1 MVLISGKPPQP
12 RAKYRYREGYMDMKL
27 KVKEILSNLLKV
39 KIDELKDDV
48 SLINSIGVD
57 STEMVESVIALEK
70 SFGVKLSPK
79 EITKNS
85 TINDIVNNIQSKS
98 AK

>member
-1 MVLISGKPPQP
+1 MDTKSKVRDVL
-12 RAKYRYREGYMDMKL
+12 
-27 KVKEILSNLLKV
+27 VNLLKV
-39 KIDELKDDV
+39 KPDELKDD
-48 SLINSIGVD
+48 LTLQESIGVD

-85 TINDIVNNIQSKS
+85 TVNDIANNIQSKL

>member
-1 MVLISGKPPQP
+1 
-12 RAKYRYREGYMDMKL
+12 MDINL
-27 KVKEILSNLLKV
+27 KVKEVLANLLKV
-39 KIDELKDDV
+39 KIEELKDESTLVDSV
-48 SLINSIGVD
+48 GVD

-85 TINDIVNNIQSKS
+85 TINDIASNIEK
-98 AK
+98 KLVK

>member
-1 MVLISGKPPQP
+1 
-12 RAKYRYREGYMDMKL
+12 MDTRS
-27 KVKEILSNLLKV
+27 KVKDVLANLLKV
-39 KIDELKDDV
+39 KIEELKDDSTLV
-48 SLINSIGVD
+48 DSIGVD

-85 TINDIVNNIQSKS
+85 TINDIVSNLQSKLTQ
-98 AK
+98 

>member
-1 MVLISGKPPQP
+1 MDTK
-12 RAKYRYREGYMDMKL
+12 AKT
-27 KVKEILSNLLKV
+27 KEVLSNLLKV
-39 KIDELKDDV
+39 KIDELKDDI
-48 SLINSIGVD
+48 SLINCIGVD

-85 TINDIVNNIQSKS
+85 TINDIAENIQSKLN
-98 AK
+98 K

>member
-1 MVLISGKPPQP
+1 
-12 RAKYRYREGYMDMKL
+12 MDTKI

-39 KIDELKDDV
+39 KIEELKDG
-48 SLINSIGVD
+48 STLIDSIGVD

-85 TINDIVNNIQSKS
+85 TINDIADNIEKKL

>member
-1 MVLISGKPPQP
+1 
-12 RAKYRYREGYMDMKL
+12 MDIKL
-27 KVKEILSNLLKV
+27 KVKDVLSDLLKV

-57 STEMVESVIALEK
+57 STEMVETVIALEK
-70 SFGVKLSPK
+70 VFAVKLSPK

-85 TINDIVNNIQSKS
+85 TINDIANHIQSKLT
-98 AK
+98 K

>member
-1 MVLISGKPPQP
+1 
-12 RAKYRYREGYMDMKL
+12 MKD
-27 KVKEILSNLLKV
+27 KVKEVLANLLKV
-39 KIDELKDDV
+39 KIEELKDDV
-48 SLINSIGVD
+48 SLQNSIGVD

-70 SFGVKLSPK
+70 SFGVKLNVK

-85 TINDIVNNIQSKS
+85 TINDIASNIQSKL

>member
-1 MVLISGKPPQP
+1 
-12 RAKYRYREGYMDMKL
+12 MDIKL
-27 KVKEILSNLLKV
+27 KVKEVLANLLKV
-39 KIDELKDDV
+39 KIEELKDA
-48 SLINSIGVD
+48 STLIESIGVD

-85 TINDIVNNIQSKS
+85 TINDIAENIQSKL

>member
-1 MVLISGKPPQP
+1 
-12 RAKYRYREGYMDMKL
+12 MDTKS
-27 KVKEILSNLLKV
+27 KVKDVLANLLKV
-39 KIDELKDDV
+39 KIEELKDD
-48 SLINSIGVD
+48 STLIDSIGVD

-85 TINDIVNNIQSKS
+85 TINDIVSNLQSKLTQ
-98 AK
+98 

>member
-1 MVLISGKPPQP
+1 MEIKI
-12 RAKYRYREGYMDMKL
+12 
-27 KVKEILSNLLKV
+27 KVKEVLANLLKV
-39 KIDELKDDV
+39 KIGELKDDAT
-48 SLINSIGVD
+48 LIDSIGVD

-85 TINDIVNNIQSKS
+85 TINDIANNIQSKLT
-98 AK
+98 K

>member
-1 MVLISGKPPQP
+1 
-12 RAKYRYREGYMDMKL
+12 MKD
-27 KVKEILSNLLKV
+27 KVKEVLANLLKV
-39 KIDELKDDV
+39 KIEELKDDV
-48 SLINSIGVD
+48 SLQNSIGVD

-70 SFGVKLSPK
+70 AFGVKINVK

-85 TINDIVNNIQSKS
+85 TVKDIAAVIQSKS

>member
-1 MVLISGKPPQP
+1 
-12 RAKYRYREGYMDMKL
+12 MDIKA
-27 KVKEILSNLLKV
+27 KVKEVLSSLLKV
-39 KIDELKDDV
+39 KIEELKDEV
-48 SLINSIGVD
+48 TLIDSIGVD

-85 TINDIVNNIQSKS
+85 TINDIVNNLEKKI

>member
-1 MVLISGKPPQP
+1 
-12 RAKYRYREGYMDMKL
+12 MDTKA
-27 KVKEILSNLLKV
+27 KVKEVLSSLLKV
-39 KIDELKDDV
+39 KIDELKDEV
-48 SLINSIGVD
+48 TLIDSIGVD

-70 SFGVKLSPK
+70 AFGVKLSPK

-85 TINDIVNNIQSKS
+85 TINDIAGNIESEL

>member
-1 MVLISGKPPQP
+1 
-12 RAKYRYREGYMDMKL
+12 MDTKT
-27 KVKEILSNLLKV
+27 KVKDVLANLLKV
-39 KIDELKDDV
+39 KIEELKDDSTLV
-48 SLINSIGVD
+48 DSVGVD

-85 TINDIVNNIQSKS
+85 TINDIVINIQSKLV
-98 AK
+98 K

>member
-1 MVLISGKPPQP
+1 
-12 RAKYRYREGYMDMKL
+12 MKD
-27 KVKEILSNLLKV
+27 KVKEVLANLLKV
-39 KIDELKDDV
+39 KIAELKDDV
-48 SLINSIGVD
+48 SLQNSIGVD

-70 SFGVKLSPK
+70 SFGVKLNIK

-85 TINDIVNNIQSKS
+85 TINDIANNIQSKL

>member
-1 MVLISGKPPQP
+1 MDTKSKIKDVL
-12 RAKYRYREGYMDMKL
+12 A
-27 KVKEILSNLLKV
+27 NLLKV
-39 KIDELKDDV
+39 KIGELKDDAT
-48 SLINSIGVD
+48 LIDSIGVD

-85 TINDIVNNIQSKS
+85 TINDIANNIQSKLNT
-98 AK
+98 K

>member
-1 MVLISGKPPQP
+1 
-12 RAKYRYREGYMDMKL
+12 MKD
-27 KVKEILSNLLKV
+27 KVKVVLANLLKV
-39 KIDELKDDV
+39 KIEELKDDV
-48 SLINSIGVD
+48 SLQNSIGVD

-70 SFGVKLSPK
+70 SFGVKLNIK

-85 TINDIVNNIQSKS
+85 TINDIANNIQSKL

>member
-1 MVLISGKPPQP
+1 
-12 RAKYRYREGYMDMKL
+12 MDVKI
-27 KVKEILSNLLKV
+27 KVKEVLANLLKV
-39 KIDELKDDV
+39 KIDELKDEA

-70 SFGVKLSPK
+70 AFGVKLSPK

-85 TINDIVNNIQSKS
+85 TINDIANNIQSKLT
-98 AK
+98 K

>member
-1 MVLISGKPPQP
+1 
-12 RAKYRYREGYMDMKL
+12 MDIKL
-27 KVKEILSNLLKV
+27 KVKEELANLLKV
-39 KIDELKDDV
+39 KIEELKDESTLVD
-48 SLINSIGVD
+48 SIGVD
-57 STEMVESVIALEK
+57 STEMVESLIALEK

-85 TINDIVNNIQSKS
+85 TINDIVSNIKGKL

>member
-1 MVLISGKPPQP
+1 
-12 RAKYRYREGYMDMKL
+12 MDIQF
-27 KVKEILSNLLKV
+27 KVKEVLAGLLKV
-39 KIDELKDDV
+39 KIEELKDDA

-70 SFGVKLSPK
+70 AFGVKLSPK

-85 TINDIVNNIQSKS
+85 TINDIVKIIDSKL
-98 AK
+98 

>member
-1 MVLISGKPPQP
+1 MDTK
-12 RAKYRYREGYMDMKL
+12 AKI
-27 KVKEILSNLLKV
+27 KEVLSNLLKV
-39 KIDELKDDV
+39 KIEELKDE
-48 SLINSIGVD
+48 SALIDSIGVD

-85 TINDIVNNIQSKS
+85 TINDIADNIQSKLT
-98 AK
+98 K

>member
-1 MVLISGKPPQP
+1 
-12 RAKYRYREGYMDMKL
+12 MDTKT
-27 KVKEILSNLLKV
+27 KIKEVLSNLLKV
-39 KIDELKDDV
+39 KIEELKDE
-48 SLINSIGVD
+48 STLIDSIGVD

-85 TINDIVNNIQSKS
+85 TINDIASNIEK
-98 AK
+98 KLVK